1 MSREASKPGKTE
13 NMAGVNPGCENE
25 GECRPRRSE
34 TGVGSVDGLE
44 VGQAHEAFQRALE
57 IKTVRVDF
65 PLCCLFLTIKMKFKN
80 FI

>member
-44 VGQAHEAFQRALE
+44 VGRAHEAFQTALE
-57 IKTVRVDF
+57 IKTVCVDF
-65 PLCCLFLTIKMKFKN
+65 PLFACF
-80 FI
+80 